1 MCSVCPPMSSACFIL
16 CATLVGIRTYYRPT
30 PPGELRWWGGRGLA
44 RVMPA
49 FSEGKE
55 RGGGEGRNLGH
66 GSSFQWRSGSTQGA
80 PLMFK
85 GVIVLRPRFGGG
97 RMDYEVECWEVN
109 MLLLLLLS

>member
-1 MCSVCPPMSSACFIL
+1 MARHSS
-16 CATLVGIRTYYRPT
+16 
-30 PPGELRWWGGRGLA
+30 GG
-44 RVMPA
+44 PA
-49 FSEGKE
+49 P
-55 RGGGEGRNLGH
+55 
-66 GSSFQWRSGSTQGA
+66 TQGA